1 MGGKKK
7 NNHDRIEL
15 DSRDVSKFGKCTNRP
30 DSIIYSFIHCP
41 FLMLVSHLEY
51 IVHDGWIIKNSRNG
65 STVTLTWLLGWEVI
79 AEDETKETDN
89 NLSLS
94 NLDSSPGTSG
104 HKGHDSSGNFHLQ
117 KFKS

>member
-1 MGGKKK
+1 
-7 NNHDRIEL
+7 
-15 DSRDVSKFGKCTNRP
+15 
-30 DSIIYSFIHCP
+30 
-41 FLMLVSHLEY
+41 MLVSHLEY

>member
-1 MGGKKK
+1 M
-7 NNHDRIEL
+7 
-15 DSRDVSKFGKCTNRP
+15 
-30 DSIIYSFIHCP
+30 
-41 FLMLVSHLEY
+41 
-51 IVHDGWIIKNSRNG
+51 
-65 STVTLTWLLGWEVI
+65 I

-117 KFKS
+117 MINHETGVFKYYKWCTRG